1 MRVKKRSGKTQNFNI
16 EKIKV
21 AILKASESV
30 EEEIPNYM
38 LNRIASRVEEE
49 ITNNEKKTIPT
60 SEISEIVEDALMN
73 SKYKDVA
80 RAYIDIKL
88 I

>member
-80 RAYIDIKL
+80 RA
-88 I
+88 